1 MFYTPITN
9 YSFGSSF
16 NPLTKLNTQNN
27 EGTLSYSSNSN
38 FVVFTSCEMNFKKN
52 TCDLYYSSKID
63 EVAWTTPMK
72 FDDNINSEFWDSQPF
87 IYDNRVLFF
96 VSNRP
101 GGKGGRD
108 IWYSVLDDSGKW
120 RDAKNL
126 EKLNSTNDEIAPFVN
141 DGISQKYSGATRELF
156 VGVSLA
162 QHVKK

>member
-1 MFYTPITN
+1 
-9 YSFGSSF
+9 
-16 NPLTKLNTQNN
+16 
-27 EGTLSYSSNSN
+27 
-38 FVVFTSCEMNFKKN
+38 
-52 TCDLYYSSKID
+52 
-63 EVAWTTPMK
+63 MK

-141 DGISQKYSGATRELF
+141 DGILYFSSNQNNSFGGYDIYHSNNL
-156 VGVSLA
+156 VSLRPTIVNVGSSVNN
-162 QHVKK
+162 QNDQTSIFI